1 MANGGFEANTFR
13 RPTQIT
19 TQSDEGKNYREL
31 SLKQYLDAELKGE
44 KKVLE
49 DLNQMRLKMD
59 KDRVKQQQEREKEA
73 AYAIADI
80 ENGLKKQGLEL
91 TNNLRKQLL
100 KDFEKEQRLA
110 DNKALV
116 DFYKEKA
123 KAETKAQKEAEKRQK
138 KDLDTYKKIA
148 ELRATAGEKKESGDK
163 LGAFKDTVKAD
174 AMANG
179 QMLKESLRELGD
191 NMGKNLVRLADNM
204 TNAVNQAISTYTG
217 YQTAINARLQGSTE
231 AINRFSEIE
240 DRLQAVS
247 YSPLIK
253 TQELYDNLSTLVAE
267 GIAQNV
273 EQRAFL
279 QTVKDGIA
287 TTFDANNS
295 ALKRIIR
302 LQQQDSTA
310 ARLGLEAYL
319 TSYMNELTQNTEYLQ
334 STFDSVAE
342 SLIEASS
349 LMSMQQSTEFEY
361 VVQKWLGTV
370 TGLGL
375 SEGAS
380 QGIATALGQLGSGDV
395 NALAGSQMQ
404 NLLVMAASRVG
415 LDYSDLLTNGLNAQ
429 NTNRLMYGIFNF
441 LGDISKESNNVVK
454 SQYAQTFG
462 VSVSDLVAAGN
473 LGDTINGLYSNM
485 LTYGDMYNEL
495 SSQMNL
501 LNKRMSVNSIIDNLF
516 SNFNFAQG
524 ANIGSSVL
532 GATTWKITDLIQ
544 QATGGI
550 NIPYISVLGSG
561 VDLNATV
568 EGLMKL
574 GIVGISTLG
583 SIGDL
588 VSGVSTAF
596 GDNASNMLNS
606 LGIGANAATN
616 TTLRGTGFNASSRA
630 TGGVDTSITTLIGN
644 SSGDDYYQS
653 SLNSAND
660 AQQKKLDEM
669 TPEETASDRI
679 EKNTTT
685 ITDILTETKNEI
697 ISLRKCLEGMSL
709 KQGSTTDGWS

>member
-1 MANGGFEANTFR
+1 
-13 RPTQIT
+13 
-19 TQSDEGKNYREL
+19 
-31 SLKQYLDAELKGE
+31 
-44 KKVLE
+44 
-49 DLNQMRLKMD
+49 
-59 KDRVKQQQEREKEA
+59 
-73 AYAIADI
+73 
-80 ENGLKKQGLEL
+80 
-91 TNNLRKQLL
+91 
-100 KDFEKEQRLA
+100 
-110 DNKALV
+110 
-116 DFYKEKA
+116 
-123 KAETKAQKEAEKRQK
+123 
-138 KDLDTYKKIA
+138 
-148 ELRATAGEKKESGDK
+148 
-163 LGAFKDTVKAD
+163 
-174 AMANG
+174 
-179 QMLKESLRELGD
+179 
-191 NMGKNLVRLADNM
+191 MGKNLSRLADNM

-217 YQTAINARLQGSTE
+217 YQTAINARLQGISDS
-231 AINRFSEIE
+231 ANRFSEIE
-240 DRLQAVS
+240 DTLKTVS

-253 TQELYDNLSTLVAE
+253 TQELYDNLSQLVAE

-279 QTVKDGIA
+279 QTVKEGIA

-302 LQQQDSTA
+302 LQQRDSTA

-319 TSYMNELTQNTEYLQ
+319 TSYMNELVQNTEYLQ

-370 TGLGL
+370 SGLGL

-395 NALAGSQMQ
+395 NGLAGSQMQ

-429 NTNRLMYGIFNF
+429 NTNKLMYGIFNF

-495 SSQMNL
+495 YTQMNL
-501 LNKRMSVNSIIDNLF
+501 LNKRMSVNTIIDNLF

-524 ANIGSSVL
+524 ASIGSDAIL
-532 GATTWKITDLIQ
+532 GTTWKITDLIQ

-561 VDLNATV
+561 VDLNTTV

-596 GDNASNMLNS
+596 GSNASGMLEK
-606 LGIGANAATN
+606 LGISAGATSN
-616 TTLRGTGFNASSRA
+616 TTLRGSGFRASNRA

-660 AQQKKLDEM
+660 TQQKKLDEM

-685 ITDILTETKNEI
+685 INDVLVETKNEI
-697 ISLRKCLEGMSL
+697 VALRRYLENGINLRQSYASDA
-709 KQGSTTDGWS
+709 GFN

>member
-1 MANGGFEANTFR
+1 MANYEAGTFR

-19 TQSDEGKNYREL
+19 TQSDDGQNYREL
-31 SLKQYLDAELKGE
+31 SLQEYLKKEIAGE
-44 KKVLE
+44 KKNLE
-49 DLNQMRLKMD
+49 EINRIKLEADKARVDKQKELEKQAANQL
-59 KDRVKQQQEREKEA
+59 
-73 AYAIADI
+73 ADI
-80 ENGLKKQGLEL
+80 ENNLKRQGLEM
-91 TNNLRKQLL
+91 TNAFRKKLL
-100 KDFEKEQRLA
+100 QDFEKEQRVA
-110 DNKALV
+110 DRQALI
-116 DFYKEKA
+116 DYYKEKG
-123 KAETKAQKEAEKRQK
+123 KAETKAEKDKEKRQK
-138 KDLDTYKKIA
+138 EDLKKWKEIA
-148 ELRATAGEKKESGDK
+148 DIRAGAKEKSESGEK
-163 LGAFKDTVKAD
+163 LGAIKDTVKAD
-174 AMANG
+174 AMQNG
-179 QMLKESLRELGD
+179 QMLKESFRKLGD
-191 NMGKNLVRLADNM
+191 DMGKNLSRLADNM

-217 YQTAINARLQGSTE
+217 YQTAINARLQGSTD
-231 AINRFSEIE
+231 AINRFSDIE
-240 DRLQAVS
+240 DKLQTVS

-334 STFDSVAE
+334 STFDNVAE

-349 LMSMQQSTEFEY
+349 LMNMQQSTEFEY

-454 SQYAQTFG
+454 TQYAQTFG

-495 SSQMNL
+495 SNQMNL

-524 ANIGSSVL
+524 ANIGGSVL

-596 GDNASNMLNS
+596 GSNASSMLDS
-606 LGIGANAATN
+606 LGIGANVKSN
-616 TTLRGTGFNASSRA
+616 TTLRGSGFRANNRA
-630 TGGVDTSITTLIGN
+630 TGGVDTSISTLIGN
-644 SSGDDYYQS
+644 SSGDDYYAS
-653 SLNSAND
+653 SLNSASD
-660 AQQKKLDEM
+660 ASQKKLDEM

-679 EKNTTT
+679 EKNTIA
-685 ITDILTETKNEI
+685 ITDILTDTKNELI
-697 ISLRKCLEGMSL
+697 ALRRYIENGISLRYGT
-709 KQGSTTDGWS
+709 GADGLTP

>member
-1 MANGGFEANTFR
+1 MASGFEANTFR

-19 TQSDEGKNYREL
+19 TQSDDGKNYREL

-59 KDRVKQQQEREKEA
+59 KDRVEQQQKREKEA

-123 KAETKAQKEAEKRQK
+123 KAETKAQKDAEKRQK
-138 KDLDTYKKIA
+138 KDLDAYKKIA
-148 ELRATAGEKKESGDK
+148 ELRASADEKKENGDK
-163 LGAFKDTVKAD
+163 WGAFKDTAKAD
-174 AMANG
+174 AMTNG
-179 QMLKESLRELGD
+179 QMLKESFRELGD
-191 NMGKNLVRLADNM
+191 NMGKNLSRLADNM
-204 TNAVNQAISTYTG
+204 TNAVNQAISTYAG
-217 YQTAINARLQGSTE
+217 YQTAINARLQGISDST
-231 AINRFSEIE
+231 NRFSEIE
-240 DRLQAVS
+240 DTLKTVS

-253 TQELYDNLSTLVAE
+253 TQELYDNLSQLVAE

-279 QTVKDGIA
+279 QTVKEGIA

-319 TSYMNELTQNTEYLQ
+319 TSYMNELVQNTEYLQ
-334 STFDSVAE
+334 NTFDSVAE

-370 TGLGL
+370 SGLGL

-395 NALAGSQMQ
+395 SGLAGSQMQ

-429 NTNRLMYGIFNF
+429 NTNKLMYGIFNF

-501 LNKRMSVNSIIDNLF
+501 LNKRMSVNTIIDNLF
-516 SNFNFAQG
+516 SNFQFAQG
-524 ANIGSSVL
+524 ASIGSNAIL
-532 GATTWKITDLIQ
+532 GTTWKITDLIQ

-561 VDLNATV
+561 VDLNTTV

-596 GDNASNMLNS
+596 GNNASGMLEK
-606 LGIGANAATN
+606 LGISAGATSN
-616 TTLRGTGFNASSRA
+616 TTLRGSGFRASNRA

-660 AQQKKLDEM
+660 TQQKKLDEM